1 MNRGHSERRGIAR
14 TKDMNE
20 DKTSSDAPADSTETL
35 RELMDDKA
43 RIKGGINPAR
53 EHELDALLR
62 GLQGVQTV
70 AVVGDDVTITYDPT
84 EITAKEMH
92 ERMNGAGFV
101 LEETE
106 TATCAPSV
114 AQ

>member
-1 MNRGHSERRGIAR
+1 MARSEGV
-14 TKDMNE
+14 NE
-20 DKTSSDAPADSTETL
+20 DKTSSDAPADSTEAL

-53 EHELDALLR
+53 EHELDDLLR
-62 GLQGVQTV
+62 GLQGVQAI
-70 AVVGDDVTITYDPT
+70 AVTGDDVSVTYDPT
-84 EITAKEMH
+84 QITAKEMH
-92 ERMNGAGFV
+92 ERMEGAGFA

-106 TATCAPSV
+106 TAPSTPSL

>member
-1 MNRGHSERRGIAR
+1 MARSEGV
-14 TKDMNE
+14 NE
-20 DKTSSDAPADSTETL
+20 DQTSADAPSDSTETL

-43 RIKGGINPAR
+43 RIKGGIDPAR
-53 EHELDALLR
+53 EHELDDLLR